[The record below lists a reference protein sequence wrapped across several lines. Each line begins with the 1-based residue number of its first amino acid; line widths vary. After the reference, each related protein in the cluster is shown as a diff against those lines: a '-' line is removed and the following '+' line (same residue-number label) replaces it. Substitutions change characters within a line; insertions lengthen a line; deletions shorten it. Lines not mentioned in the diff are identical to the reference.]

1 MLRLPL
7 NMRQNHLKNCRL
19 LGILARPHVNM
30 RHCGNC
36 GRADCLC
43 AIQNDKC
50 GRVNRLCGGV
60 DCLCGRV
67 DRLCGRVNDHCAMVD
82 CQCAIQNID
91 CGM

>member
-36 GRADCLC
+36 GRVDCLC
-43 AIQNDKC
+43 AIVDYQCGVQNDQ
-50 GRVNRLCGGV
+50 CGGV

-67 DRLCGRVNDHCAMVD
+67 DRLCGRVNDQCGRVD
-82 CQCAIQNID
+82 WQ
-91 CGM
+91 MR